1 MWTEPNKFMYFT
13 HLRPKPIS
21 LNVNKVIVSQF
32 EVNDLAQK
40 IFKGNIL
47 TFKRYILS
55 QSIN

>member
-13 HLRPKPIS
+13 HLRPKPIN

-40 IFKGNIL
+40 IFKWEHFDIQ
-47 TFKRYILS
+47 TIHFVA
-55 QSIN
+55 IN